1 MVTDARFAVVISKPD
16 VRRHT
21 GLNSEHQ
28 QDLGQMNICIVG
40 HGKVGTA
47 LGTGLTSAGHTVSY
61 AGRDNTASAVTGA
74 DVVIVAAASMAVF
87 DIIEALKGLPA
98 GTIVIDAMNSVA
110 KSPDGYLT
118 TTHAMQDRLP
128 QVRVVK
134 CFNSVGYEI
143 MANPAFGAHR
153 ADMFMAGDDA
163 EAKAVA
169 HRLALDIGFSA
180 CHDVGGS
187 ARFVSLEHLAM
198 VWISMAMGMGKG
210 RSFAWH
216 LLER

>member
-1 MVTDARFAVVISKPD
+1 
-16 VRRHT
+16 
-21 GLNSEHQ
+21 
-28 QDLGQMNICIVG
+28 MNICVVG
-40 HGKVGTA
+40 QGKVGTA
-47 LGTGLTSAGHTVSY
+47 LGTGLASAGHTVGY
-61 AGRDNTASAVTGA
+61 AGREDTASATVGA
-74 DVVIVAAASMAVF
+74 EIVIVAAASMAVF

-128 QVRVVK
+128 QVRMVK

-143 MANPAFGAHR
+143 MADPAFGVQR

-169 HRLALDIGFSA
+169 HRLAHDIGVGA

-187 ARFVSLEHLAM
+187 TRYVSLEHLAM